1 MNRTY
6 KGFFGGLTNNTRIT
20 PYTSFLFLGTS
31 SKSDTK
37 KGVNRGNERIITT
50 THLYSFISFYGPG
63 FLFSLFP
70 ILQAITYVSLQAG
83 FLGRIH

>member
-50 THLYSFISFYGPG
+50 THPALLS
-63 FLFSLFP
+63 SLNY
-70 ILQAITYVSLQAG
+70 I
-83 FLGRIH
+83 FLGTMDNLDYLQLTFLKYR